1 MFNFLSEKF
10 VGVLGWLKNKG
21 RLTEE
26 NIQEALDQVRNAL
39 LDADVPHDIIDA
51 FLNQIKEGI
60 VGQKLQASLN
70 PGQMLI
76 KIVHEK
82 LLSFLGGTGSTGQVT
97 FQIPSIILV
106 MGLQG
111 SGKTTTI
118 AKVANWVN
126 KEAAKR
132 GKKRRILLASVDFY
146 RPAAVEQLKILAAQ
160 IGIDFYAS
168 TSTKPVN
175 AAKEIQDYFK
185 KNHYELLF
193 LDTAGRFHV
202 DDEMMHELVEINKA
216 VAPKYKFLVLDAMT
230 GQESLKV
237 AKSFNDSVSFDF
249 SILSKMDSDARGGA
263 AFAFRY
269 ALKKPIAFVGS
280 GEKID
285 DLETFIPERMA
296 TRILGM
302 GDILTLI
309 EKASESIEIDSQE
322 TMVKRFTEG
331 TFSLKDFAEQL
342 DMIDKMG
349 SLNKITRY
357 LPGMN
362 SISQED
368 MERGQSEMKRFK
380 AIISSM
386 TEKERIMP
394 TVLDGSR
401 KQRVAR
407 GAGVN
412 VQDINQLLQ
421 RFEQSKQFV
430 KMFKKM
436 GKFRKFFN

>member
-10 VGVLGWLKNKG
+10 AGVLGWLKNKG

-39 LDADVPHDIIDA
+39 LDADVPHDIVDT
-51 FLNQIKEGI
+51 FLNQIKDGI

-82 LLSFLGGTGSTGQVT
+82 LLSFLGGTGSTSHVN

-118 AKVANWVN
+118 AKIANWVN

-146 RPAAVEQLKILAAQ
+146 RPAAVEQLKILASQ
-160 IGIDFYAS
+160 VGVDFYAA
-168 TSTKPVN
+168 TNTKPVN
-175 AAKEIQDYFK
+175 AAKEIQEYFK
-185 KNHYELLF
+185 KHQYELLF

-202 DDEMMHELVEINKA
+202 DDEMMHELVEINKTIS
-216 VAPKYKFLVLDAMT
+216 PKYKFLVLDAMT

-237 AKSFNDSVSFDF
+237 AKSFNNSVNFDF

-269 ALKKPIAFVGS
+269 ALKKPIAFAGS

-285 DLETFIPERMA
+285 DLETFVPERMA

-309 EKASESIEIDSQE
+309 EKASENIEIDSQE
-322 TMVKRFTEG
+322 TMVKRFSDGSFT
-331 TFSLKDFAEQL
+331 LKDFAEQL

-362 SISQED
+362 SISTED
-368 MERGQSEMKRFK
+368 MERGQLEMKRFR

-394 TVLDGSR
+394 TLLDGSR
-401 KQRVAR
+401 KQRIAK

>member
-10 VGVLGWLKNKG
+10 AGVLGWLKNKG

-51 FLNQIKEGI
+51 FLSQIKDGI
-60 VGQKLQASLN
+60 IGQKLQASLN

-82 LLSFLGGTGSTGQVT
+82 LLNFLGGTGSTGQVT

-118 AKVANWVN
+118 AKVANWIN

-146 RPAAVEQLKILAAQ
+146 RPAAIEQLKILAAQ
-160 IGIDFYAS
+160 VGVDFYAAS
-168 TSTKPVN
+168 SPKSVS

-193 LDTAGRFHV
+193 LDTAGRFHI
-202 DDEMMHELVEINKA
+202 DDEMMHELVEINKT
-216 VAPKYKFLVLDAMT
+216 VTPKYKFLVLDAMT

-237 AKSFNDSVSFDF
+237 AQSFNNAVNFDF

-285 DLETFIPERMA
+285 DLEAFIPERMA

-309 EKASESIEIDSQE
+309 EKASENIEIDSQE
-322 TMVKRFTEG
+322 TMVKRFSEG

-362 SISQED
+362 SISAQD

-394 TVLDGSR
+394 NILDGSR
-401 KQRVAR
+401 KQRISK